1 MFLIFKE
8 IIKMAG
14 GTQNRN
20 AKVALE
26 KHLSVVGKSK
36 LCGCPIHRKNGRKT
50 IVDATIFNGQRS
62 SRDGLQAMCKIGKTG
77 LDSFKHKMNG
87 WKLIYIF
94 DKLTESNLL
103 EKFKMSLSNKE
114 QQLFLYDSFIKIFDN
129 ILVSINVETKSD
141 TFFEFM
147 SVADSIIGG
156 KNGFSGNS
164 LLNQMNIYNLNLTEF
179 GFNQLIIDFDPTK
192 VLNREEIKN
201 IFELQDMFCDNL
213 NLYVNESSKKEL
225 DLHHHSNFRTT
236 MTKIREVYNEDGT
249 PFVSSKGVH
258 IRINKWNTQVQGKS
272 DSRVE
277 RYFSDGDYKLANA
290 KMREINKTGLSAD
303 HIWPIS
309 LGGKHDSSN
318 LEGMPLLENIR
329 KRNNLTVDLLIRVC
343 KNPEKY
349 ISSKYLDLFKNIC
362 SGEITQDKV
371 VEVERSLRLAVENWN
386 DFVSSMNDDEK
397 QKFVIELLI
406 EHNVSHNKYD
416 KVIKD
421 YFTKK

>member
-1 MFLIFKE
+1 
-8 IIKMAG
+8 MAG

-36 LCGCPIHRKNGRKT
+36 LCGCPIHKKNGVKT
-50 IVDATIFNGQRS
+50 LVDATLFNGQS
-62 SRDGLQAMCKIGKTG
+62 GSKDGLQGMCKIGKKG
-77 LDSFKHKMNG
+77 LDRFKHKMNG

-94 DKLTESNLL
+94 DKLTNSNLL
-103 EKFKMSLSNKE
+103 DKFKSSLKNKSL
-114 QQLFLYDSFIKIFDN
+114 QIALFDSFNFIFDDIFSN
-129 ILVSINVETKSD
+129 IKAETKSEI
-141 TFFEFM
+141 FFDFM
-147 SVADSIIGG
+147 SISDSVIGG
-156 KNGFSGNS
+156 KNSKS
-164 LLNQMNIYNLNLTEF
+164 LLNQMNIYNLNLDEEDF
-179 GFNQLIIDFDPTK
+179 FQLVEDFDPSK
-192 VLNREEIKN
+192 ILSKEEIN
-201 IFELQDMFCDNL
+201 NVFGLQDMFCDEL

-236 MTKIREVYNEDGT
+236 LTKIREVYNEDGT
-249 PFVSSKGVH
+249 PFTSSKGIH

-277 RYFSDGDYKLANA
+277 RYFPDGDYKLANA
-290 KMREINKTGLSAD
+290 KMRQINKTGLSAD

-329 KRNNLTVDLLIRVC
+329 KRNNLTVDLLSRVFQ
-343 KNPEKY
+343 NPEKH

-371 VEVERSLRLAVENWN
+371 VEIERNLRLAVENWN
-386 DFVSSMNDDEK
+386 YSVSSMDDDTK
-397 QKFVIELLI
+397 QKFVTELLI